1 MTYRGENGTN
11 GSHLAVFCT
20 DIAFVVAPHPPLTL
34 PPYRSAS
41 GIGYA
46 SKKLSKM
53 ARNSARLSSVH
64 QTWRIILNSYG
75 SVAKHMQEALII
87 LKIY

>member
-1 MTYRGENGTN
+1 MTCGDENGIN
-11 GSHLAVFCT
+11 GSHLAVSSEDVAFTCH
-20 DIAFVVAPHPPLTL
+20 FVVPR

-53 ARNSARLSSVH
+53 AGNTA
-64 QTWRIILNSYG
+64 SYP
-75 SVAKHMQEALII
+75 VYCTVNTQ
-87 LKIY
+87 